1 MPNNLDQQPIM
12 IFLHGWGQ
20 STQIWHQQIKH
31 FSPLTR
37 TYAINLLG
45 HGGAPDMPQ
54 EEWTQHITDEI
65 NHISQGKPVLLVGW
79 SLGGQIALRIQQH
92 INHLAG
98 LVLISTTPCFRQQED
113 WSHGCSDEVWQG
125 FEQASQ
131 QQTPKLMQRFFQMM
145 LHGDKLGQKEI
156 QYIAKTA
163 INKENPPTNQGLA
176 TGLNLLSDLDN
187 RAFLGDIQLPTLV
200 VHGAQDVIVPIKAGQ
215 YLAAHIPNTQLQIFE
230 DCGHAP
236 FLTHHVAFNQ
246 LLESWW
252 KNLSM

>member
-1 MPNNLDQQPIM
+1 MTSLPNI

-20 STQIWHQQIKH
+20 STQIWHQQITY
-31 FSPLTR
+31 FSPFTR
-37 TYAINLLG
+37 TYTINLPG
-45 HGGAPDMPQ
+45 HGGAGDIKEPQ
-54 EEWTQHITDEI
+54 WIAHLNQEIEYHINTHQQPTI
-65 NHISQGKPVLLVGW
+65 LVGW
-79 SLGGQIALRIQQH
+79 SLGGQIALTLQAALQDK
-92 INHLAG
+92 LAG
-98 LVLISTTPCFRQQED
+98 LVLVSTTPAFRQQNH
-113 WSHGCSDEVWQG
+113 WLHGCSDEVWQG

-145 LHGDKLGQKEI
+145 LHGDKLSRKEM
-156 QYIAKTA
+156 QNIAKTA
-163 INKENPPTNQGLA
+163 INKESPPTTQGLA

-187 RAFLGDIQLPTLV
+187 RPFLGDIQLPTLV
-200 VHGAQDVIVPIKAGQ
+200 VHGAQDVIVPTKAGQ
-215 YLAAHIPNTQLQIFE
+215 YLAARIPNTQLQIFE

>member
-145 LHGDKLGQKEI
+145 LHGDKLTRKAMQT
-156 QYIAKTA
+156 IAKEA
-163 INKENPPTNQGLA
+163 INKQQAPTQQALQAGLS
-176 TGLNLLSDLDN
+176 LLSSLDL
-187 RAFLGDIQLPTLV
+187 RETLARITVPSLV
-200 VHGAQDVIVPIKAGQ
+200 VHGLQDVIVPVQAGE
-215 YLAAHIPNTQLQIFE
+215 YLAGNITNSELHTFE

-236 FLTHHVAFNQ
+236 FLTHHAAFNQ
-246 LLESWW
+246 QLEAWW

>member
-1 MPNNLDQQPIM
+1 MPSLPNI

-20 STQIWHQQIKH
+20 SAQIWHQQIKY

-37 TYAINLLG
+37 TYAINLPG
-45 HGGAPDMPQ
+45 HGGAPDIPQ
-54 EEWTQHITDEI
+54 EEWAQHIADEI
-65 NHISQGKPVLLVGW
+65 NHISQDKPVLLIGW
-79 SLGGQIALRIQQH
+79 SLGGQIALKVKQH
-92 INHLAG
+92 IHNLAG
-98 LVLISTTPCFRQQED
+98 LVLISTTPCFRQQKD
-113 WSHGCSDEVWQG
+113 WVHGCSDEVWQG

-145 LHGDKLGQKEI
+145 LHGDKLGRKEI
-156 QYIAKTA
+156 LHIAKTA
-163 INKENPPTNQGLA
+163 INKQQPLMQQALQSGLS
-176 TGLNLLSDLDN
+176 LLSSLDLREN
-187 RAFLGDIQLPTLV
+187 LAHIAVPSLV
-200 VHGAQDVIVPIKAGQ
+200 VHGLQDVIVPAQAGE
-215 YLAAHIPNTQLQIFE
+215 YLAANIANSELHTFE